1 MHSQT
6 SRQKDAG
13 FDEIYARVPA
23 EQVERLKEFRFTY
36 KYKHLIVD
44 GAEWEYISC
53 GRGEQTLL
61 LLPGGLAVGE
71 SAFPLI
77 TAFEKEYRIIAPSY
91 ALSLTMTGLC
101 DGIAHILETEGV
113 NQAHVLGGS
122 YGGFVAQYF
131 VRKYPDKARSLIL
144 SHTSVVT
151 PKFEKPLQIADKL
164 SRVLPRS
171 LFAPLFKLRL
181 NQIFLSTLR
190 AAKHP
195 EFEFWRAYLN
205 EAVASNRLNEV
216 AVHQNRVLLELA
228 RQPQFSPEDL
238 EEWRGGILIIDSD
251 NDPAISAKD
260 RELLRK
266 TYPQAQTHTFRGAG
280 HASSI
285 LMREEFVSIIRSF
298 LDEPAVRRQPAAG
311 NSNVGS
317 Q

>member
-1 MHSQT
+1 MYSQAST
-6 SRQKDAG
+6 QKGAE
-13 FDEIYARVPA
+13 FDKIYARVPA
-23 EQVERLKEFRFTY
+23 EQVERLKEFRFTH
-36 KYKHLIVD
+36 KRKHLIVD

-53 GRGEQTLL
+53 GRGEQALL

-113 NQAHVLGGS
+113 NRAHVLGGS
-122 YGGFVAQYF
+122 YGGLVAQYF

-144 SHTSVVT
+144 SHTFLMT

-164 SRVLPRS
+164 SRVTPRS
-171 LFAPLFKLRL
+171 LFVPLLKLRL
-181 NQIFLSTLR
+181 NKLLLSTLR

-205 EAVASNRLNEV
+205 EAIVSNRFDEV
-216 AVHQNRVLLELA
+216 AVHQNRVLLDLA
-228 RQPQFSPEDL
+228 RQPQFTPEDL
-238 EEWRGGILIIDSD
+238 KAWRGGILIIDSD
-251 NDPAISAKD
+251 DDPAIPAKD
-260 RELLRK
+260 RELLRN
-266 TYPQAQTHTFRGAG
+266 TYPQAQTHTFHGAG

-285 LMREEFVSIIRSF
+285 LKREEVYSIIRSF
-298 LDEPAVRRQPAAG
+298 LDKPIVVRQPTACKSDVDG
-311 NSNVGS
+311 